1 MHAFTT
7 VALLHALWPHL
18 LASSP
23 PHAVGAAGLLLQ
35 IPNPFCNLVTIVKP
49 WVGGAIILGLL
60 SLGIGFG
67 LKFIMPEASMLL
79 MNGLKGIG
87 VAMFIVGLALTP
99 ASLAAIASVFGAGSL
114 TYCA

>member
-7 VALLHALWPHL
+7 VALLHALVLHL
-18 LASSP
+18 AASGP
-23 PHAVGAAGLLLQ
+23 AHTVGWLLQ

-87 VAMFIVGLALTP
+87 IAMFIVGLALTP